1 MIAQTLSTTKLI
13 ECYLNNM
20 INLRPLNSTHYAT
33 EYPQDGDRIVTT
45 DCVTSLQPMQWQPEL
60 DDNAVNVFSKLR

>member
-1 MIAQTLSTTKLI
+1 
-13 ECYLNNM
+13 M
-20 INLRPLNSTHYAT
+20 INLRPLNSTHYAM

>member
-1 MIAQTLSTTKLI
+1 M
-13 ECYLNNM
+13 
-20 INLRPLNSTHYAT
+20 